1 MLASVAALRGAG
13 LRWPWPAVWCLAL
26 AVVVVLDPWALWQA
40 GFWLSFV
47 AVGVLLATDARMQG
61 AQRPSLP
68 ARALALWG
76 EQWRISLALAPLGL
90 MLFGQLSLSGLLA
103 NLAAIP
109 WVTFVV
115 TPLALLGALWPPL
128 WTGAALALAPLLELL
143 QWLDRSEERRVGKE
157 CRSRWSPEHLKK
169 KK

>member
-1 MLASVAALRGAG
+1 MAGCAGRGATVALQCPGLWCPAPQAALLAGVLLAGGYALFSGWGLPAQRTVCMLATVAALRVTG

-47 AVGVLLATDARMQG
+47 AVGVLLATDAHAGRG
-61 AQRPSLP
+61 AAVAARPCP
-68 ARALALWG
+68 GVVG
-76 EQWRISLALAPLGL
+76 EQWRITLALAPLGL

-109 WVTFVV
+109 
-115 TPLALLGALWPPL
+115 G
-128 WTGAALALAPLLELL
+128 
-143 QWLDRSEERRVGKE
+143 
-157 CRSRWSPEHLKK
+157 
-169 KK
+169 